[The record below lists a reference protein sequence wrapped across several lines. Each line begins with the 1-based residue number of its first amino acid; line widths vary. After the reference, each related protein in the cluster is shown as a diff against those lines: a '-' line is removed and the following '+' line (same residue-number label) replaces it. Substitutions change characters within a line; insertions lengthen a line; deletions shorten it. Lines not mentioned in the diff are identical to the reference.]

1 LTSEWSRRLLILL
14 AALILCLAAQAISSG
29 PAWAAPGDGIVE
41 AGVEE
46 CDDGDLDN
54 GDGCSSTMTIEPGY
68 MCTGS
73 PSVCTPIGT
82 AGDGV
87 VDAGEECDD
96 GDLDNGDG
104 CSGAMTIEPGYACT
118 GSPSVCTAEVE
129 VCDANNVDE
138 DSDGLADDADPEGA
152 EGKVPTYEDAD
163 ADGYGAGPAELRCDP
178 GGRATI
184 AGDTDDTNPNVNPG
198 ATEVCDA
205 NDVEEDSDGAAD
217 DADPEGAVGKIATY
231 LDADG
236 DGYGTGPAEQR
247 CDPGARATQAGDPD
261 DTDPDIYP
269 GSPGKPELGPLSIS
283 PQTKKVRR
291 GRSVTIT
298 VILENT
304 GKGAGN
310 VEVCASS
317 EKRFLALSACE
328 SSTSLSPGELF
339 AAEFEATVRRKA
351 RAGAKAQVLF
361 TAAADEAASRTG
373 TAVIKVKRRSKRSR

>member
-1 LTSEWSRRLLILL
+1 
-14 AALILCLAAQAISSG
+14 
-29 PAWAAPGDGIVE
+29 
-41 AGVEE
+41 
-46 CDDGDLDN
+46 
-54 GDGCSSTMTIEPGY
+54 
-68 MCTGS
+68 
-73 PSVCTPIGT
+73 
-82 AGDGV
+82 
-87 VDAGEECDD
+87 
-96 GDLDNGDG
+96 
-104 CSGAMTIEPGYACT
+104 MTIEPGYACT

-205 NDVEEDSDGAAD
+205 NDVDEDSDGAADDADPEGAIGKIATYLDADGDGYGTGPAEQRCDPGDRATQAGDTDDANPNVNPGATEVCDADDVDEDSDGAAD

-328 SSTSLSPGELF
+328 SSASLSPGELF